1 MATVITGK
9 YKGRKFFSANNPKI
23 RPTQGRVKKSM
34 MEILE
39 PFKGRNVLD
48 LYSGI
53 GTLGIEALSR
63 GALSVTFVENYSL
76 SMSYLKKNI
85 NYICSDEKIK
95 IIQEDVTS
103 FLSSCGNAYDIVLA
117 DPPYKG
123 FLFSKLHMQIKNVL
137 SKDGKFCIEMKRQII
152 ENDEEIRIKYYGNT
166 QVVFGWKTKK

>member
-1 MATVITGK
+1 MATVIRGK

-63 GALSVTFVENYSL
+63 GALSL
-76 SMSYLKKNI
+76 HLL
-85 NYICSDEKIK
+85 K
-95 IIQEDVTS
+95 II
-103 FLSSCGNAYDIVLA
+103 
-117 DPPYKG
+117 
-123 FLFSKLHMQIKNVL
+123 H
-137 SKDGKFCIEMKRQII
+137 
-152 ENDEEIRIKYYGNT
+152 
-166 QVVFGWKTKK
+166 